1 MFSAR
6 IVYNWT
12 ENLITFKRGEN
23 LSQIEEISIFDRFPV
38 MLHNQ
43 KIQDDSIKC
52 QSRQSQ
58 ETSERKSHRERERAA
73 LDLDVFFKHLKLVKF
88 PGFRRHLENFTD
100 FRASHFQLV
109 FSAVFVQQR
118 FDRLK
123 SSN

>member
-1 MFSAR
+1 MTSLFSAR

-58 ETSERKSHRERERAA
+58 EPSERKSHRERERAA

-88 PGFRRHLENFTD
+88 PGFRRLFENFPD
-100 FRASHFQLV
+100 FRASHF
-109 FSAVFVQQR
+109 
-118 FDRLK
+118 
-123 SSN
+123 